1 VSSLDE
7 LDRLADLLLHPEDL
21 LPDIA
26 AEAAPEVQRVARGEY
41 AQGIGP
47 AGAHAPRKKDGALAL
62 QRPLSTVTFG
72 NVGATIAGSAEDVLR
87 YHQGPIRTAPYPE
100 RKTFPSGGDPIPSSW
115 ENAIENAAEKIF
127 EKTFGGLR

>member
-1 VSSLDE
+1 VSLDE
-7 LDRLADLLLHPEDL
+7 LDRLADLLAHPEDL

-26 AEAAPEVQRVARGEY
+26 AEAAPEMQRVARAEY

-47 AGAHAPRKKDGALAL
+47 AGQHAPRKKDGALAL
-62 QRPLSTVTFG
+62 QRPLSTVTFAG
-72 NVGATIAGSAEDVLR
+72 VGATIVGSAENVLR

-100 RKTFPSGGDPIPSSW
+100 RKTFPGDGDPLPSSW
-115 ENAIENAAEKIF
+115 ENAIEDAAEKIF